1 VTPPRCRPRAA
12 SAERRRSDPPVEGP
26 LDELLE
32 KLVNEPLEELVDE
45 SLKELSTN
53 HSKNC

>member
-12 SAERRRSDPPVEGP
+12 SAERRRSNPPVEGP

-32 KLVNEPLEELVDE
+32 KLVNEPLEELVDK

-53 HSKNC
+53 YSRNC